1 MHDRFTWWKGV
12 ILAIALVWT
21 LFPIYWMIN
30 TSLKLPSEWLAQ
42 PPVWISSQPNL
53 ESYVA
58 ILAPGALQGGAFGAV
73 TDSALPA
80 IISSVII
87 SLVSTS
93 ISLVVGLMAALAI
106 SRYHFGGNTTPFGI
120 LASRMFPPIA
130 IAIPIV
136 ILFATLGLID
146 TYAGLILAYAVFT
159 VSFSTWMLKSFIDD
173 VPVELEEAAMMDG
186 MPPLRA
192 HWTVTVPLIKG
203 GIAATFLFIFILNW
217 SEFLFALMLSASKV
231 VTIPVQL
238 SRYIVATSG
247 TLYGP
252 QAALGTLAIIPL
264 FVIGVLIQQHLVRG
278 ITFGA
283 IKR

>member
-1 MHDRFTWWKGV
+1 VHDRFTWWKGV

-42 PPVWISSQPNL
+42 PPVWVPSQPNL
-53 ESYVA
+53 DSYVA

-80 IISSVII
+80 IISSVVI

-106 SRYHFGGNTTPFGI
+106 SRYQFGGNATPFGI

-186 MPPLRA
+186 MPPLKA

-252 QAALGTLAIIPL
+252 QAALGMLAIIPL

>member
-1 MHDRFTWWKGV
+1 VHDRFTWWKGV
-12 ILAIALVWT
+12 ILAVALVWT

-42 PPVWISSQPNL
+42 PPVWFSSRPNL
-53 ESYVA
+53 DSYVA

-80 IISSVII
+80 IFTSVVI

-93 ISLVVGLMAALAI
+93 LSLVVGLMAALAI
-106 SRYHFGGNTTPFGI
+106 SRYNFGGNATPFGI

-146 TYAGLILAYAVFT
+146 TFAGLILAYAVFT

-186 MPPLRA
+186 MSPLKA

-217 SEFLFALMLSASKV
+217 SEFLFALMLSASRV

-252 QAALGTLAIIPL
+252 QAALGVLAIIPL

>member
-1 MHDRFTWWKGV
+1 
-12 ILAIALVWT
+12 
-21 LFPIYWMIN
+21 
-30 TSLKLPSEWLAQ
+30 
-42 PPVWISSQPNL
+42 
-53 ESYVA
+53 
-58 ILAPGALQGGAFGAV
+58 
-73 TDSALPA
+73 
-80 IISSVII
+80 
-87 SLVSTS
+87 
-93 ISLVVGLMAALAI
+93 MAALAI

>member
-1 MHDRFTWWKGV
+1 VHDRFTWWKGV

-42 PPVWISSQPNL
+42 PPVWVPSQPNL
-53 ESYVA
+53 DSYVA

-80 IISSVII
+80 IISSVVI

-106 SRYHFGGNTTPFGI
+106 SRYQFGGNATPFGI

-186 MPPLRA
+186 MPPLKA

-264 FVIGVLIQQHLVRG
+264 FVSGVLIQQHLVRG

-283 IKR
+283 LKR